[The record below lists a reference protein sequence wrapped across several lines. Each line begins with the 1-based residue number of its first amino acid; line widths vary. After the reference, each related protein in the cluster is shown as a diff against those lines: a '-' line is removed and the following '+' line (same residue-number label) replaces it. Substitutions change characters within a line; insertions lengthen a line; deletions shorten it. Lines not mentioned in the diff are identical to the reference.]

1 MATDKTPI
9 CYVDDNTSHLTLF
22 EHAFANDYN
31 ITTFDHTSGIIEDIA
46 AADPK
51 LIVLDVNMPEV
62 DGYEFCETIRKHD
75 NLAKIPV
82 VFLSCM
88 RDVTDRLKGYEAGGD
103 SYVTKPYDLQELRLV
118 IKAHLM
124 RHDMYDKA
132 TSSSQQASAI
142 AMDSMRNN
150 SELGELIQFARGVSQ
165 VRDEVAFIKNLFETL
180 KAFGLDA
187 TVLARLVSGEVV
199 ARTDGKPF
207 TLMEKELLELAQNA
221 DRITA
226 YGAKYLFS
234 GKNTVLLIKNMP
246 LDDEA
251 LLGRLKDHLA
261 ILIESAEA
269 CVELINADK
278 QRQMLIDSK
287 TANASETVSTEFNS
301 IIQITDQLFK
311 NLSNDFETLCENL
324 ERSFIYL
331 DLTEEQEERIMN
343 YIDHARRDVDKQHLL
358 KDQLQTAMV
367 RISDSVG
374 LLKDRH

>member
-1 MATDKTPI
+1 M
-9 CYVDDNTSHLTLF
+9 
-22 EHAFANDYN
+22 
-31 ITTFDHTSGIIEDIA
+31 
-46 AADPK
+46 
-51 LIVLDVNMPEV
+51 NMPEV

-75 NLAKIPV
+75 NLARIPV

-88 RDVTDRLKGYEAGGD
+88 RDVTDR
-103 SYVTKPYDLQELRLV
+103 
-118 IKAHLM
+118 
-124 RHDMYDKA
+124 
-132 TSSSQQASAI
+132 
-142 AMDSMRNN
+142 
-150 SELGELIQFARGVSQ
+150 
-165 VRDEVAFIKNLFETL
+165 
-180 KAFGLDA
+180 
-187 TVLARLVSGEVV
+187 
-199 ARTDGKPF
+199 
-207 TLMEKELLELAQNA
+207 
-221 DRITA
+221 ITA
-226 YGAKYLFS
+226 YGAKYSFS

-278 QRQMLIDSK
+278 QRQILIDSK
-287 TANASETVSTEFNS
+287 TENASATISTEFNS

-311 NLSNDFETLCENL
+311 NLSNDFEALCENL

-331 DLTEEQEERIMN
+331 DLTEEQEEKIMN
-343 YIDHARRDVDKQHLL
+343 YIDHARRDMDKQHLL